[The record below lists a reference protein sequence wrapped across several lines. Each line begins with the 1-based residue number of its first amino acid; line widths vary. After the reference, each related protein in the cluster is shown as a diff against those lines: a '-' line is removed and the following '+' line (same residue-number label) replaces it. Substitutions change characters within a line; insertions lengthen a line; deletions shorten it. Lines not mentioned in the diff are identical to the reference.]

1 MKKKALTQI
10 AFEFLSIVFAVL
22 LALGLNSYKQSI
34 DLEKDAEVLKKSILL
49 ECRNNYARIDSTMQM
64 NEDFSNYIDSLVR
77 LNPEDVEGVSFNYGF
92 ELLSNSAWN
101 IAQNNKAINALD
113 QQFLLDVADI
123 YHTQAFYT
131 EFTSSFYQKIG
142 QHITQMD
149 AIPPY
154 NTALSFYYSLN
165 VMNSAADDLQSK
177 LAVLFDSYDN
187 DQTNSGSESDND

>member
-34 DLEKDAEVLKKSILL
+34 DLEKDAKTLKKSILL
-49 ECRNNYARIDSTMQM
+49 ECRNNYARIDSTMYM
-64 NEDFSNYIDSLVR
+64 NKDFYNYIDSLVR
-77 LNPEDVEGVSFNYGF
+77 LNPDDITNVSFNYGF
-92 ELLSNSAWN
+92 ELLANSAWN

-113 QQFLLDVADI
+113 QQFLLDAADI
-123 YHTQAFYT
+123 YHTQEFYT
-131 EFTSSFYQKIG
+131 EFTSSFYQNMG

-149 AIPPY
+149 EIPPY

-165 VMNSAADDLQSK
+165 VMNSAAGDLQDK
-177 LAVLFDSYDN
+177 LKLLFDTYDN
-187 DQTNSGSESDND
+187 DGAGSGSESDND